1 MFLRRESMNNEGE
14 IIASLINYKSP
25 LNFRVR
31 QHNSNFEILMNKIR
45 STLNLRYILNK
56 NDLEK
61 HMYVIYQNPSDTIHR
76 AQIIDMD
83 SEIESLYILL
93 SCSI

>member
-1 MFLRRESMNNEGE
+1 MFLKREDMKDKLE
-14 IIASLINYKSP
+14 IIASVINYKSP

-31 QHNSNFEILMNKIR
+31 QYNSNFEMLMNKIK

-56 NDLEK
+56 NDLVK
-61 HMYVIYQNPSDTIHR
+61 NMYVIYQNPSDAIHR

-83 SEIESLYILL
+83 SGIES
-93 SCSI
+93 